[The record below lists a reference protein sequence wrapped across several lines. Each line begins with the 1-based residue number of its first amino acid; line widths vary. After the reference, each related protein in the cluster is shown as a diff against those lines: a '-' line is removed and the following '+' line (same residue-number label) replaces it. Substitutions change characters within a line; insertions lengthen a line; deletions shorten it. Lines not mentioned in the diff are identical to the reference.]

1 MAARC
6 YIGLGSNLAQP
17 GAQLD
22 RAVATLRSADQI
34 ELVALSSYYCS
45 AAIGPGEQPD
55 YQNAVAAI
63 ATTLAPLQLLD
74 ALQAIENRQGRE
86 RSVRWGA
93 RTLDLDLLFYDQLQ
107 LRSERLQLPHPR
119 ICERLFVLQPL
130 AEIAPQL
137 RFADGSSVAE
147 QLAKLLQQGNLKLL
161 STVS

>member
-1 MAARC
+1 M
-6 YIGLGSNLAQP
+6 
-17 GAQLD
+17 
-22 RAVATLRSADQI
+22 
-34 ELVALSSYYCS
+34 
-45 AAIGPGEQPD
+45 
-55 YQNAVAAI
+55 AAI